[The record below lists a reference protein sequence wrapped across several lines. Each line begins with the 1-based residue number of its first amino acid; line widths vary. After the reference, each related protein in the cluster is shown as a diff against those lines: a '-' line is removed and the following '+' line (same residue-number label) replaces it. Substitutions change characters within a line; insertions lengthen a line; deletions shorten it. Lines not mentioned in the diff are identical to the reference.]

1 MITDHR
7 PSARVRRVHFFTALC
22 ASAAVALSGC
32 GGSPSPQVPSQVR
45 VLDVVSL
52 LPPDAEGV
60 IVVDVAA
67 VRSAPFVAR
76 VDEALEPYMNE
87 QSTNMRE
94 LLNRIDRVA
103 VAFRHE
109 PTDESGEPLLI
120 VMRGSFRASDLQTFA
135 ASQTPGTH
143 REHQLRRDG
152 RTVLALASHHTLMFG
167 SDHWVLAALDRLDG
181 LAPPAELSSAVLVD
195 ATQRAELGHHTV
207 TYASTVPGDFGLDG
221 VFPVQGN
228 AVSLGAWMDL
238 GEPIRL
244 QGFGLF
250 TDDAT
255 AAAMATAMR
264 EKIAE
269 GQQSPR
275 APGRGVR
282 PAVRERQHRGQ
293 RTGGGRDLQPPQ
305 RDLRAGDHRHAER
318 LPSVH
323 RSQRSRGGRACGGRS
338 DGGPARHRH
347 IHAPLKLSSGWGC
360 GGRRAN
366 G

>member
-1 MITDHR
+1 MITDHW
-7 PSARVRRVHFFTALC
+7 PSVGVRRVQFFTALC

-32 GGSPSPQVPSQVR
+32 GGSPSPQDPSQVR

-60 IVVDVAA
+60 IVVDVAT
-67 VRSAPFVAR
+67 VRSAPFMAR
-76 VDEALEPYMNE
+76 VDEALEPYMNA
-87 QSTNMRE
+87 QSTNVRE

-109 PTDESGEPLLI
+109 PTDEGGEPLLI

-143 REHQLRRDG
+143 REHELRRDG
-152 RTVLALASHHTLMFG
+152 PTVLALASDHTLMFG

-181 LAPPAELSSAVLVD
+181 LSPPAGPSSAVLVD
-195 ATQRAELGHHTV
+195 AAQRVELGQHTV
-207 TYASTVPGDFGLDG
+207 TYASTVPHDFGLNG
-221 VFPVQGN
+221 LFPVQGN
-228 AVSLGAWMDL
+228 AVSLGAWVDL
-238 GEPIRL
+238 GESIRM

-269 GQQSPR
+269 GQQSP
-275 APGRGVR
+275 
-282 PAVRERQHRGQ
+282 E
-293 RTGGGRDLQPPQ
+293 LQA
-305 RDLRAGDHRHAER
+305 AGFDQLFA
-318 LPSVH
+318 SANIV
-323 RSQRSRGGRACGGRS
+323 
-338 DGGPARHRH
+338 
-347 IHAPLKLSSGWGC
+347 
-360 GGRRAN
+360 AN
-366 G
+366 GPVVDVTYSLDSETFERVIIAMLSGFQAFTAASEAAVEEPAGGEGPQGPPATDMFTHP

>member
-7 PSARVRRVHFFTALC
+7 PSVGVRRVQFFTALC

-32 GGSPSPQVPSQVR
+32 GGSPSPQDPSQVR

-67 VRSAPFVAR
+67 VRSAPFMAR

-143 REHQLRRDG
+143 REHELRRDG

-195 ATQRAELGHHTV
+195 ATQRAELGQHTV

-228 AVSLGAWMDL
+228 AISLGAWMDM
-238 GEPIRL
+238 GQSIRL

-269 GQQSPR
+269 GQQSP
-275 APGRGVR
+275 
-282 PAVRERQHRGQ
+282 E
-293 RTGGGRDLQPPQ
+293 LQA
-305 RDLRAGDHRHAER
+305 AGFDQLFASANI
-318 LPSVH
+318 L
-323 RSQRSRGGRACGGRS
+323 
-338 DGGPARHRH
+338 
-347 IHAPLKLSSGWGC
+347 
-360 GGRRAN
+360 AN
-366 G
+366 GPVVDVTYSLDSETFERVIIAMLSGFQAFTAAREAAVEEPAGGEAMEGPPATDIYTHP

>member
-1 MITDHR
+1 M
-7 PSARVRRVHFFTALC
+7 ALW

-32 GGSPSPQVPSQVR
+32 GGSPSPQDPSQVR
-45 VLDVVSL
+45 VLDVGSRL
-52 LPPDAEGV
+52 APDAVGV
-60 IVVDVAA
+60 IVVDVAT
-67 VRSAPFVAR
+67 VRSAPFMAR

-135 ASQTPGTH
+135 ASQTPGIH
-143 REHQLRRDG
+143 REHELRRDG

-181 LAPPAELSSAVLVD
+181 LAPPGELSSAVLVD
-195 ATQRAELGHHTV
+195 ATQRAELGQHTV

-238 GEPIRL
+238 GESIRM

-269 GQQSPR
+269 GQQS
-275 APGRGVR
+275 A
-282 PAVRERQHRGQ
+282 E
-293 RTGGGRDLQPPQ
+293 LQA
-305 RDLRAGDHRHAER
+305 AGFDQLFASANIVANGPVVDVTYS
-318 LPSVH
+318 LPSETFERVIIAMLSGFQAFTAA
-323 RSQRSRGGRACGGRS
+323 REAAVEE
-338 DGGPARHRH
+338 PARCFFFNDTATTEIYTH
-347 IHAPLKLSSGWGC
+347 P
-360 GGRRAN
+360 
-366 G
+366 